1 MKILHIASFRLFES
15 GDRHYATERKI
26 SNGFIR
32 NGHSVYDYPYRN
44 MAKYNNRLQ
53 TKKFGVKKMNRHLLQ
68 IVSNLKPDMVVLG
81 HAELVSPETL
91 EEMRTIHPEMKII
104 FWFVDAVYDPHRIE
118 HLLKI
123 QHILDAAFITS
134 NPAVIPEFDRSKF
147 HYMPNIVDASI
158 EIHKNHEKESFL
170 YDFIFCGASKKSQDR
185 DVISNHIRTALS
197 DMKMKFCGN
206 LGNPNIFGD
215 AYIEL
220 LGSAKMGL
228 IYNKRNDVSMYSSDR
243 IAQLTGNGILTFSPK
258 IPDFERVYSADEI
271 VYYENEEDL
280 IEKIAYYHHND
291 AERKRVAQNGY
302 LKSHGE
308 YNSTKV
314 TRWMIDL
321 VFGHSDVED
330 RFLSSLN
337 E

>member
-1 MKILHIASFRLFES
+1 MKILHIASFRLFEN

-44 MAKYNNRLQ
+44 MAKFNNRLQ
-53 TKKFGVKKMNRHLLQ
+53 TKKFGIKKMNRHLLD
-68 IVSNLKPDMVVLG
+68 IVGNLKPDMVVLG

-91 EEMRTIHPEMKII
+91 MQMKEICPGIKII
-104 FWFVDAVYDPHRIE
+104 FWFVDAVYDPHRIA

-134 NPAVIPEFDRSKF
+134 NPVVIPAFEQSKF
-147 HYMPNIVDASI
+147 HYMPNIVDPSI
-158 EIHKNHEKESFL
+158 EIHKNYEKETFL

-185 DVISNHIRTALS
+185 DLISGHIRTELK
-197 DMKMKFCGN
+197 DLEMKFCGN
-206 LGNPNIFGD
+206 LGNPNVFGD
-215 AYIEL
+215 AYIAL
-220 LGSAKMGL
+220 LGNAKMGL
-228 IYNKRNDVSMYSSDR
+228 NYNKRNDVSMYSSDR

-258 IPDFERVYSADEI
+258 IPDFEKVYTAEEI
-271 VYYENEEDL
+271 VYYDNEDDL
-280 IEKIAYYHHND
+280 IEKIAYFHHND
-291 AERKRVAQNGY
+291 NERKRIAKNGY

-321 VFGHSDVED
+321 VFGHSEAD
-330 RFLSSLN
+330 RFLSSLK